1 MFNNCQTK
9 NKFGLLKFSKV
20 GLKKKPHFYKEILP
34 KKELPELGTR
44 IGKNVREPNEG
55 KKNKKKPTSHCLF
68 RIFRILDVE

>member
-34 KKELPELGTR
+34 KKELPELDTR

-55 KKNKKKPTSHCLF
+55 KKKIKKNQPHTAYLGYS
-68 RIFRILDVE
+68 ES

>member
-55 KKNKKKPTSHCLF
+55 KKKNQKKQPHIAYL
-68 RIFRILDVE
+68 LY